1 MFSWNHLSI
10 GKKFSCIQV
19 VIALLISV
27 PFLLFVSYRMSV
39 FTDIQLEQ
47 QINQA
52 AHIIEGNAEI
62 ISHQILAESDTSLR
76 FFENDMTV
84 RYGAQRA
91 TSYALGESVPLGNI
105 FVPNL
110 TYNGVS
116 LVNQTEMVDN
126 FSNLTGSVATIF
138 VKSGN
143 DFVRISTSLTNER
156 GERVLATSLGTN
168 HPAYAEMT
176 KSNAGIFR
184 GKVRLFGKDYL
195 SIYKPIVDSQK
206 QVIGILFIAYS
217 LEDSY
222 RLITQKLENIHIGE
236 HGRIV
241 FVDKTNDR
249 FVFGKQGKP
258 SAYSYLDNLQTEGNI
273 YYTIDDKDYLAYV
286 DYNPVLDLYVLIE
299 ILISDFTEANDTI
312 KLIVT
317 LGIIL
322 ITIAFLIASFLIIKI
337 SIMGRV
343 DSISVLLFDFL
354 KYINYETQN
363 PPHLQKPKAE
373 DELGKMRMAINDN
386 IKKVQHGLQVD
397 REVVEQLI
405 ATAKSIEQGNL
416 TVRIVKN
423 PYNPQLVELKNVLNQ
438 MLDVLQNKIGSDMNE
453 ISRVFDSY
461 TKLDFSTEVA
471 NAKGSVEVTT
481 NTLGQAI
488 KEMLQ
493 ASLESA
499 QKLESSAKSL
509 NEAVTKL
516 TEASHA
522 QASSLE
528 ETASALDEISSSMQ
542 NVNSRAGEV
551 SNQVNDIR
559 NIVSV
564 IRDIADQTNL
574 LALNAAIEAARAGE
588 HGRGFAVVAD
598 EVRKLAERTSKSLS
612 EIEANVNVLVQ
623 GINDMSESIKE
634 QTLGIEQI
642 NEAVN
647 QLESANAQNV
657 EVANYSQE
665 ISNSVDSIAS
675 GILEDVQKKK
685 F

>member
-1 MFSWNHLSI
+1 MF
-10 GKKFSCIQV
+10 
-19 VIALLISV
+19 
-27 PFLLFVSYRMSV
+27 
-39 FTDIQLEQ
+39 
-47 QINQA
+47 
-52 AHIIEGNAEI
+52 
-62 ISHQILAESDTSLR
+62 
-76 FFENDMTV
+76 
-84 RYGAQRA
+84 
-91 TSYALGESVPLGNI
+91 
-105 FVPNL
+105 
-110 TYNGVS
+110 
-116 LVNQTEMVDN
+116 VDN
-126 FSNLTGSVATIF
+126 
-138 VKSGN
+138 
-143 DFVRISTSLTNER
+143 
-156 GERVLATSLGTN
+156 
-168 HPAYAEMT
+168 
-176 KSNAGIFR
+176 
-184 GKVRLFGKDYL
+184 
-195 SIYKPIVDSQK
+195 
-206 QVIGILFIAYS
+206 
-217 LEDSY
+217 
-222 RLITQKLENIHIGE
+222 
-236 HGRIV
+236 
-241 FVDKTNDR
+241 TNDR

-386 IKKVQHGLQVD
+386 IKTVQHGLQVD

-471 NAKGSVEVTT
+471 NAKGNVETT
-481 NTLGQAI
+481 ANMLGQAI

-499 QKLESSAKSL
+499 QKLESSAKNL
-509 NEAVTKL
+509 NEAVIKL
-516 TEASHA
+516 TEGSNS

-528 ETASALDEISSSMQ
+528 QTASALEEISSSMQ
-542 NVNSRAGEV
+542 NVSARAGDV
-551 SNQVNDIR
+551 GNQANDIR

-598 EVRKLAERTSKSLS
+598 EVRKLAERTSTSLS